1 MEAQWSPQWSLNGR
15 HWSSKGGTMV
25 VQGRQTCRSN
35 WYTMFAFLTGRP
47 MADHC
52 ASILRPRRCV
62 CLHPASFER
71 PVSDRPPRRPL
82 CDCFEHAQN
91 FTATMASMAMPERP
105 VYHPWTTKATVLPPF
120 CLQRRPGQ
128 FCGRTREAQ
137 RSQPLCKGGI
147 SDAVAPWL
155 YSTCPIHALALLRL
169 DSTWPSHV
177 VAPLRPFYPWP
188 FRPKGYCHCLR
199 LSICLSVR
207 PSVRKLYLV
216 RTITRHRF
224 ELESPNLLQTCILG
238 YSQMVLKMEVI
249 IPSASTK
256 LKGGIMVSPCPS
268 VRLWTESCP
277 LCILDNTHRIH
288 FIFAHLIKQLQKVCC
303 V

>member
-147 SDAVAPWL
+147 SA
-155 YSTCPIHALALLRL
+155 
-169 DSTWPSHV
+169 TWPVLEDFLGLLKVSLSRHNKIAWKSGRKFLLKFSPQADFNFV
-177 VAPLRPFYPWP
+177 QPCSLHFNTEPL
-188 FRPKGYCHCLR
+188 
-199 LSICLSVR
+199 
-207 PSVRKLYLV
+207 KLD
-216 RTITRHRF
+216 
-224 ELESPNLLQTCILG
+224 
-238 YSQMVLKMEVI
+238 
-249 IPSASTK
+249 IPST
-256 LKGGIMVSPCPS
+256 P
-268 VRLWTESCP
+268 
-277 LCILDNTHRIH
+277 
-288 FIFAHLIKQLQKVCC
+288 
-303 V
+303 

>member
-91 FTATMASMAMPERP
+91 FTATIASMAMPERP

-137 RSQPLCKGGI
+137 RSQPLFKGGI
-147 SDAVAPWL
+147 SDGKLLSHNAVVKGRCAREAIPWTFHIEVFKCGQDN
-155 YSTCPIHALALLRL
+155 S
-169 DSTWPSHV
+169 D
-177 VAPLRPFYPWP
+177 
-188 FRPKGYCHCLR
+188 
-199 LSICLSVR
+199 
-207 PSVRKLYLV
+207 
-216 RTITRHRF
+216 TITRIGDDSV
-224 ELESPNLLQTCILG
+224 ELLD
-238 YSQMVLKMEVI
+238 
-249 IPSASTK
+249 
-256 LKGGIMVSPCPS
+256 
-268 VRLWTESCP
+268 SC
-277 LCILDNTHRIH
+277 
-288 FIFAHLIKQLQKVCC
+288 
-303 V
+303 

>member
-25 VQGRQTCRSN
+25 VQGRQTSRSN
-35 WYTMFAFLTGRP
+35 WNTMFAFLTGRP

-52 ASILRPRRCV
+52 ASILRPRRCA

-147 SDAVAPWL
+147 TTYLSLIVECIHFHKNIHPNITKTRSYSAEISRHPRLHTSLNAP
-155 YSTCPIHALALLRL
+155 TIPILLGL
-169 DSTWPSHV
+169 STWREKKYPYKDGEHELWTV
-177 VAPLRPFYPWP
+177 LWPYEFLLTRVPLHYGIRQ
-188 FRPKGYCHCLR
+188 
-199 LSICLSVR
+199 
-207 PSVRKLYLV
+207 V
-216 RTITRHRF
+216 RTISWADMWSDF
-224 ELESPNLLQTCILG
+224 VLVYNLSKTTFVKFCLG
-238 YSQMVLKMEVI
+238 FLHTGNSNACK
-249 IPSASTK
+249 
-256 LKGGIMVSPCPS
+256 
-268 VRLWTESCP
+268 
-277 LCILDNTHRIH
+277 
-288 FIFAHLIKQLQKVCC
+288 LIKNNNNEA
-303 V
+303 

>member
-1 MEAQWSPQWSLNGR
+1 MEAHWSPQWSLNGR

-105 VYHPWTTKATVLPPF
+105 VCHPWTTKATVLPPF

-147 SDAVAPWL
+147 RQGCVA
-155 YSTCPIHALALLRL
+155 
-169 DSTWPSHV
+169 D
-177 VAPLRPFYPWP
+177 RPMKCRYFIRVW
-188 FRPKGYCHCLR
+188 
-199 LSICLSVR
+199 IV
-207 PSVRKLYLV
+207 
-216 RTITRHRF
+216 TRMI
-224 ELESPNLLQTCILG
+224 S
-238 YSQMVLKMEVI
+238 Y
-249 IPSASTK
+249 A
-256 LKGGIMVSPCPS
+256 
-268 VRLWTESCP
+268 
-277 LCILDNTHRIH
+277 
-288 FIFAHLIKQLQKVCC
+288 
-303 V
+303 

>member
-147 SDAVAPWL
+147 TRTWVVLETQHWTAKSK
-155 YSTCPIHALALLRL
+155 YSHFMGLWIHMKNYTTYVQQICPTHMTVLA
-169 DSTWPSHV
+169 
-177 VAPLRPFYPWP
+177 F
-188 FRPKGYCHCLR
+188 
-199 LSICLSVR
+199 
-207 PSVRKLYLV
+207 
-216 RTITRHRF
+216 
-224 ELESPNLLQTCILG
+224 
-238 YSQMVLKMEVI
+238 
-249 IPSASTK
+249 
-256 LKGGIMVSPCPS
+256 
-268 VRLWTESCP
+268 TESS
-277 LCILDNTHRIH
+277 NRKW
-288 FIFAHLIKQLQKVCC
+288 LIKWHTGLEN
-303 V
+303 

>member
-15 HWSSKGGTMV
+15 HWSSKGGTVV

-62 CLHPASFER
+62 CLHPASFGR

-128 FCGRTREAQ
+128 FCGRTMEAE

-147 SDAVAPWL
+147 N
-155 YSTCPIHALALLRL
+155 Y
-169 DSTWPSHV
+169 
-177 VAPLRPFYPWP
+177 
-188 FRPKGYCHCLR
+188 
-199 LSICLSVR
+199 LSKIS
-207 PSVRKLYLV
+207 S
-216 RTITRHRF
+216 
-224 ELESPNLLQTCILG
+224 N
-238 YSQMVLKMEVI
+238 I
-249 IPSASTK
+249 IEIGC
-256 LKGGIMVSPCPS
+256 KGGPWGYIILIQLNLMWEIFKPRISYHLS
-268 VRLWTESCP
+268 NLWTEWYNEMP
-277 LCILDNTHRIH
+277 I
-288 FIFAHLIKQLQKVCC
+288 VE
-303 V
+303 